1 MWALPQPKPKKAPV
15 DSVSQKWH
23 GDGVHLFSHAHLPP
37 HCINVFYHLVDL
49 HSENGPTEVMP
60 GSHYLEKLNDPTA
73 SIFGL
78 CCDAGS
84 AILFDYR
91 LNHRGGE
98 NFTSEP
104 RPVSYLAY
112 AKPFFRDAGNIRS
125 RHSLIS
131 QSPNSRQSLVWVAR
145 ILSSDPVRMGEGLIV
160 SIIRNRIRI
169 LEMWMK
175 KS

>member
-1 MWALPQPKPKKAPV
+1 MQVVQFCLT
-15 DSVSQKWH
+15 
-23 GDGVHLFSHAHLPP
+23 
-37 HCINVFYHLVDL
+37 I
-49 HSENGPTEVMP
+49 E
-60 GSHYLEKLNDPTA
+60 
-73 SIFGL
+73 
-78 CCDAGS
+78 
-84 AILFDYR
+84 
-91 LNHRGGE
+91 LNHRGRA
-98 NFTSEP
+98 NLTSEP

-145 ILSSDPVRMGEGLIV
+145 ILSSDPVLMGEGLIV